1 MDKGATN
8 EPVTSTPALPV
19 AIGVK
24 ADGHKVVLAVSSGY
38 RESTASWSAPLRDL
52 KARGMNAPRL
62 PAVAAGQQY
71 HGGLPIKA
79 GQHQEAAT

>member
-1 MDKGATN
+1 MDKGATK
-8 EPVTSTPALPV
+8 EPVTSTPALLV

-52 KARGMNAPRL
+52 KARRMNAPRL

-71 HGGLPIKA
+71 HDGLPIRA
-79 GQHQEAAT
+79 GRQQEAAA